1 MNSDPFSPG
10 PQLPGSSLACSV
22 SIHTEHLRGWRRL
35 ILLLGQMPPDSR
47 LHDSQHLSRRAAEGP
62 RPPCVL
68 CSTHLAHSVPPR
80 SQPPATRPHQ
90 GHLQPL
96 YQADLKTH
104 SQVKKKTK
112 GLHQGTL
119 CCFSQC
125 CSNID
130 MVIQIEF
137 VQVFEVNFHSMNVSK
152 PFHSASWNNSRIW
165 TPHYPNMDL

>member
-22 SIHTEHLRGWRRL
+22 SIHTEHLWGWRRL

-104 SQVKKKTK
+104 SQVKRKKK
-112 GLHQGTL
+112 KAFIRGHSVVFLSAVATL
-119 CCFSQC
+119 TWWYRLNLFKFLRLIFMQC
-125 CSNID
+125 VKAFPQC
-130 MVIQIEF
+130 
-137 VQVFEVNFHSMNVSK
+137 
-152 PFHSASWNNSRIW
+152 
-165 TPHYPNMDL
+165 